1 MTKNII
7 MCSIVEYGQEY
18 SDSGLGASSLK
29 DFYADSYSEKN

>member
-7 MCSIVEYGQEY
+7 KYSIVEYGQEY

-29 DFYADSYSEKN
+29 DFYADYYSEQK